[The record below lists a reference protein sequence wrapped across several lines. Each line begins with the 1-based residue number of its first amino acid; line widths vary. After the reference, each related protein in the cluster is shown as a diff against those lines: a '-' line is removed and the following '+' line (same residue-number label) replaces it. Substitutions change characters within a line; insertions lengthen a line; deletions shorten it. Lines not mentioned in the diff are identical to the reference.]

1 MVVEALHELPLFI
14 HTLYTSLHHGGIC
27 RGRSCWKGRVSGICI
42 FHCYFGCVLY
52 NCHIL
57 PTSIMGGPQYLKNFF
72 FIGPVE
78 DLVNFSRVDPVEHTY
93 TYEYIYI
100 IFCVWGFILN
110 WGIQSRRFLSL
121 SKNDENVYKEWSLTI
136 STLWKQCPSEKGT
149 FHKLLDRKFFKN
161 MHTTCTQYAH
171 NVHGIFIQYVRN
183 VNA

>member
-1 MVVEALHELPLFI
+1 MGASVGDVRAGKVGCLASAFTISILCVCCIIAIFCQLPL
-14 HTLYTSLHHGGIC
+14 
-27 RGRSCWKGRVSGICI
+27 WVAP
-42 FHCYFGCVLY
+42 
-52 NCHIL
+52 NIL
-57 PTSIMGGPQYLKNFF
+57 KVFF
-72 FIGPVE
+72 LIGPVKVF
-78 DLVNFSRVDPVEHTY
+78 VNFLRVDPVEHTY